1 MQLPSFP
8 PADADFEARVRASFA
23 LQPAMV
29 TIGAILT
36 VVTPG
41 YVEIDLPVSHKVLQQ
56 HGWVHGG
63 VTGMIADSAC
73 GYACYSL
80 MPAGASPSTV
90 EYKINMLAPAK
101 GVKLIARGMVL
112 KPGRTLFVTRADVL
126 ALSADAR
133 ATLVAVMQATMFC
146 NREKP
151 DH

>member
-29 TIGAILT
+29 TIGGILT

-41 YVEIDLPVSHKVLQQ
+41 YVEIELPVSHKVLQQ

-73 GYACYSL
+73 GYASYSL

-101 GVKLIARGMVL
+101 GDKLIARGMVL
-112 KPGRTLFVTRADVL
+112 KPGRTLFVTRADVV
-126 ALSADAR
+126 AVSAAGE
-133 ATLVAVMQATMFC
+133 ALVAVMQATMFC